1 MSEVQQSQ
9 LFGALPSQEERDG
22 VDAVSFKTKAKLNKF
37 PDWTS

>member
-9 LFGALPSQEERDG
+9 LFGALPSQERDG